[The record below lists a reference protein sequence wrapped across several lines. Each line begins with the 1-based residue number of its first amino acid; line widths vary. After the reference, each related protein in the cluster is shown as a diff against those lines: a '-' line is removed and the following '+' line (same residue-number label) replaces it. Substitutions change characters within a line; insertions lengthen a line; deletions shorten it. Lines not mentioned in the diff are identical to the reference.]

1 MFLAHT
7 TRFKCENCTFLHSV
21 FICCVLILIIH
32 NYYCCILF
40 SPVSLSHENTLI
52 SALDSNCVFIG
63 HLRIVGTRPFLPRFV
78 CLCVVLPSIRPHVS
92 IRIPLGEFFEI
103 WYWKLLFV
111 GQPLTVE
118 AHVRFGVS
126 LCGICCAKGSTAA
139 HFSQSRLL
147 WFPLFG
153 HRGTL
158 NSKVSISTCHGGSG
172 LIPDKSV

>member
-1 MFLAHT
+1 MFLAYT
-7 TRFKCENCTFLHSV
+7 TRFNCENCTFLHSV

-63 HLRIVGTRPFLPRFV
+63 HLRIVATRPFLPRFV
-78 CLCVVLPSIRPHVS
+78 CLCVVLPFIRPHVS
-92 IRIPLGEFFEI
+92 IRLPLGEFFEI

-126 LCGICCAKGSTAA
+126 LCGICCAKVALRHIFLRVGY
-139 HFSQSRLL
+139 FG
-147 WFPLFG
+147 FPCSDIG
-153 HRGTL
+153 EH
-158 NSKVSISTCHGGSG
+158 
-172 LIPDKSV
+172 LIAK